1 MCEEQTT
8 LRRIDDKTANW
19 LHTQQYFNFPKY
31 EEAEQHIVES
41 K

>member
-1 MCEEQTT
+1 MCEEQMT
-8 LRRIDDKTANW
+8 LRRIDDKTANS
-19 LHTQQYFNFPKY
+19 LYPQQYFNFPKY